1 MQTRNKNDLINIIKP
16 FFDLN
21 FFFIVIA
28 IILFGLLILSSASI
42 ELSSKQFN
50 GDPFYYLF
58 RQVNYLLFS
67 LFVCSFFLYIST

>member
-1 MQTRNKNDLINIIKP
+1 MPTKNKNELINIIKP

-21 FFFIVIA
+21 FFFTVVA

-50 GDPFYYLF
+50 GDSFHYLF
-58 RQVNYLLFS
+58 RQVIYLFFS
-67 LFVCSFFLYIST
+67 LFMCSFFYI

>member
-1 MQTRNKNDLINIIKP
+1 MPTRNKNKLINIIKP

-28 IILFGLLILSSASI
+28 IILFVLLILSSASI

-50 GDPFYYLF
+50 GDPF
-58 RQVNYLLFS
+58 
-67 LFVCSFFLYIST
+67 